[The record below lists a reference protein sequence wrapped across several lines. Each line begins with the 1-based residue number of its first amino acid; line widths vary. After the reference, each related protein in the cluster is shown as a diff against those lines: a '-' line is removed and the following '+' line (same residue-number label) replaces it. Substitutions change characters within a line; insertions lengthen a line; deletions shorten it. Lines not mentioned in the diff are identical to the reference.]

1 VRKYKLFK
9 LHACLHLSVA
19 DICTKQHPLIQ
30 TDVRID
36 VMNDRSLKDL
46 LYEQVARVGKALSSP
61 KRLEILE
68 MLAQGE
74 KAVETISAEVA
85 IDNKLAS
92 AHLKALREARLVQT
106 RRDGKRIFY
115 SLTGNDV
122 AQLGVT
128 LRQVAEEHLVELRMA
143 LQQMMAEPDGM
154 VSVGRKELMLQ
165 AKRGEIIVLDVRP
178 QNEYAT
184 AHLPHARSLPVNEL
198 KKRLNELPKDVPVVA
213 YCRGPFC
220 LMAKDAVEFLRN
232 KGYRA
237 FHLTD
242 GVAEWRSRG
251 LPIEQSS

>member
-1 VRKYKLFK
+1 
-9 LHACLHLSVA
+9 
-19 DICTKQHPLIQ
+19 
-30 TDVRID
+30 
-36 VMNDRSLKDL
+36 MNNRSLKDL

-85 IDNKLAS
+85 IDSKLAS
-92 AHLKALREARLVQT
+92 AHLKALKEARLVQT

-143 LQQMMAEPDGM
+143 LQQMMAEPDRM

-184 AHLPHARSLPVNEL
+184 AHLPHARSLPVDEL
-198 KKRLNELPKDVPVVA
+198 KKRLDELPKDVPVVA

-220 LMAKDAVEFLRN
+220 LMAKDAVELLRN

-242 GVAEWRSRG
+242 GVAEWRARG